1 MHGPGVASKLHPSR
15 FLIGSRA
22 CGGARNRLRLASAID
37 QIGVKPTGGT
47 MKTVHMVLLALC
59 ATLLAGG
66 PALAEEPDKVV
77 YHVSEGNEQATRA
90 LRNISNHLSVDPTA
104 KIVVVTHAA
113 GVDFLLDGAMDKNGN
128 PYNIPVEELAAKG
141 VEFRVCNITLTRDKI
156 DPRRVLPEAK
166 IVPSGVREV
175 VRLQNKEG
183 YAYLKP

>member
-1 MHGPGVASKLHPSR
+1 
-15 FLIGSRA
+15 
-22 CGGARNRLRLASAID
+22 
-37 QIGVKPTGGT
+37 
-47 MKTVHMVLLALC
+47 MKT
-59 ATLLAGG
+59 ATIAFI
-66 PALAEEPDKVV
+66 ALAAVFAATGTARADDVDKVV

-90 LRNISNHLSVDPTA
+90 LRNIGNHLQVDPTA

-113 GVDFLLDGAMDKNGN
+113 GINFLLEGATDKNGN
-128 PYNIPVEELAAKG
+128 PYNISVEDLAAKG

-156 DPRRVLPEAK
+156 DAKRLLPETK

>member
-1 MHGPGVASKLHPSR
+1 MRSLRIAIL
-15 FLIGSRA
+15 A
-22 CGGARNRLRLASAID
+22 CCAALLL
-37 QIGVKPTGGT
+37 PTGA
-47 MKTVHMVLLALC
+47 H
-59 ATLLAGG
+59 
-66 PALAEEPDKVV
+66 AEDVDKVV

-90 LRNISNHLSVDPTA
+90 LRNIGNHLQVDPTA

-113 GVDFLLDGAMDKNGN
+113 GIQFLLEGAMDKNGN

-156 DPRRVLPEAK
+156 DPKRVLPEAK

-175 VRLQNKEG
+175 VRLQNREG